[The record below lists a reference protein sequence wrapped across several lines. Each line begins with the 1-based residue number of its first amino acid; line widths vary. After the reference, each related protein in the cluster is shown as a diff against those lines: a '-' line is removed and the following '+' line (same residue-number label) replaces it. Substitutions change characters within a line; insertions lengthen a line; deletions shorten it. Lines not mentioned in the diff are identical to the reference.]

1 MGYAYRVKVGADI
14 AALTD
19 ITSYID
25 LESFSL
31 SSNFD
36 DRLPRCEFG
45 MIDDWKAT
53 GGTEPVALRLWWAVQ
68 VERSAI
74 GDWSDTDV
82 RFIGV
87 ITGIDRAQV
96 GSGNL
101 VAVTASGWKIVLT
114 TEVLTG
120 DGYKWGTVGSQSY
133 FHTSE
138 ESNVTYTILSNDNSA
153 PTDKIPKMFYDLD
166 TAHTWKMDSKNPTI
180 TTKRLFD
187 LRGKSVAEAMDEVCD
202 ALELNWTINWD
213 GSGNKTVI
221 VQPNAYSGQRITNP
235 EFENSTGGWT
245 YTSSARTAGA
255 GRSAQATDFG
265 WLSTSSSGLCTQ
277 TVDATAGVRY
287 LLLANLGAKRGSS
300 GNTAVTLYLNWKNSG
315 GTTIGTTT
323 TTYTSTSTTLTWAY
337 KELIATAPVG
347 TTQVQIK
354 LDSSGTF
361 AGSGQVNADNIY
373 MIGQDAPFGISWTP
387 DNSATFAPQEWSEPI
402 QAEQPIN
409 KVYIYGNTTA
419 ARGWYYNYASNAY
432 FGRWFEGYESDTEIK
447 TQEQAEN
454 RSKKIFSEH
463 AFPRIE
469 GSYTIQEHG
478 LVAGQNQIIENA
490 ITQQNAVFTIVGIEE
505 RPLGA
510 GKVEYKV
517 SYGAHPRSRY
527 AQILTAMSGTTAT
540 SNPTSAA
547 PKAKSSP
554 AVSAPMMTQSVGWS
568 TVSAASVAATSGV
581 GEFPNVETLAP
592 QNRQPLVV
600 QRTSGQTDAAA
611 LSAATLPYE
620 ELPAGRMTLVVPET
634 GVTTQPVLYRVD
646 STGATWET
654 VTPTNLRATA
664 IADGTLSQGMI
675 VADSIVAGTID
686 ASVIDVENLN
696 ATNITTGTLTS
707 IAIQSG
713 TAPNYRFTVDAAG
726 NATANALT
734 IGATTSDTVG
744 SDTTGRIAIVPSATQ
759 SAASFQVQTDTA
771 ANLYASANLLSTT
784 AGSSSSDSTVTTE
797 AAHGFVAG
805 QFVSFHSTGNTTWDA
820 ITAAVPVQIKATP
833 TTTTFTIRPHVAL
846 SALASN
852 NAGTVRAYKRLNI
865 VAPGG
870 VFVYQSASVP
880 GVLGSGSL
888 VLGAS
893 LTTLGQGSLATVADG
908 EMAFLTALDS
918 STSAKTPRY
927 GSGGNLFSNNGTTN
941 ISTSGNFSALGGV
954 NTTIISSTSDL
965 SNQIDGGDLIIRHG
979 TGAGVNP
986 RILFRNGAGT
996 YISGLRATIG
1006 TLTHYADSGT
1016 STLGNFTS
1024 GAISGSS
1031 ITSSGNVIS
1040 NGTGFLNDTPTTAA
1054 TPSTYT
1060 SGRAAFWT
1068 NTAGTAYR
1076 LDRYVASSS
1085 AETKK
1090 NITSTNVAPEQF
1102 YGINLVDFEFDNE
1115 RAKALYPSV
1124 NVTPDGVQHG
1134 IIYEQVKDI
1143 MPEAVFDAGTS
1154 GPGDPPGINWDQ
1166 VYFAALVA
1174 IQDLNDRVRDLEA
1187 RLKEAEGND

>member
-1 MGYAYRVKVGADI
+1 MAYAYRVKVGADTSS
-14 AALTD
+14 LTD

-53 GGTEPVALRLWWAVQ
+53 GGTAPVTLRLWWVVQ

-114 TEVLTG
+114 TDILTG
-120 DGYKWGTVGSQSY
+120 DSYKWGTVGSQSY

-166 TAHTWKMDSKNPTI
+166 TAHTWKMDANNPTI
-180 TTKRLFD
+180 TTKKLFD
-187 LRGKSVAEAMDEVCD
+187 LRGKSVAEAMDEICD

-221 VQPNAYSGQRITNP
+221 VQRNAYSGQKITNP
-235 EFENSTGGWT
+235 EFESTTGGWT

-255 GRSAQATDFG
+255 GRSAAATDYG
-265 WLSTSSSGLCTQ
+265 WLSTSAAGLCTQ
-277 TVDATAGVRY
+277 TVGATAGVRY

-300 GNTAVTLYLNWKNSG
+300 ANTSVTLNMNWKNSG
-315 GTTIGTTT
+315 GTTISTTT
-323 TTYTSTSTTLTWAY
+323 TSYTSTSTSLTWAY

-347 TTQVQIK
+347 TTQVQIE
-354 LDSSGTF
+354 LDAGGTF
-361 AGSGQVNADNIY
+361 TGGGQVNADNIY
-373 MIGQDAPFGISWTP
+373 MIEQTAPFGISWTP
-387 DNSATFAPQEWSEPI
+387 DDSSTYAPQEWSEPV

-409 KVYIYGNTTA
+409 KVYIYGDTTA
-419 ARGWYYNYASNAY
+419 ARGWYSNYASYAY
-432 FGRWFEGYESDTEIK
+432 FNRWFEGYESDTEIK
-447 TQEQAEN
+447 TQSQAEE
-454 RSKKIFSEH
+454 RSRKIFSEH
-463 AFPRIE
+463 AFPRVE
-469 GSYTIQEHG
+469 GSYTIHQHG

-505 RPLGA
+505 RPIGS

-517 SYGAHPRSRY
+517 SYGAHPRNRY
-527 AQILTAMSGTTAT
+527 TQIITAMSGATPT
-540 SNPTSAA
+540 SNPTSSA
-547 PKAKSSP
+547 PKNSP

-581 GEFPNVETLAP
+581 SDFPNVETLAP

-600 QRTSGQTDAAA
+600 QRTSGQTDANA
-611 LSAATLPYE
+611 LAAATLPYE

-646 STGATWET
+646 STGAAWET

-664 IADGTLSQGMI
+664 IANGTLSQGMI

-686 ASVIDVENLN
+686 ASVINVSNLN
-696 ATNITTGTLTS
+696 ATNIKTG
-707 IAIQSG
+707 
-713 TAPNYRFTVDAAG
+713 
-726 NATANALT
+726 ALT
-734 IGATTSDTVG
+734 IDAAFDANAITSTNFTVTNTGAVTAKQLTLNPSTSE
-744 SDTTGRIAIVPSATQ
+744 TQ
-759 SAASFQVQTDTA
+759 GIDTA
-771 ANLYASANLLSTT
+771 AGAIKITPPDGFGAAILKVTNT
-784 AGSSSSDSTVTTE
+784 AGTDDFDVVQFNSATAAAANAVSTITTDST
-797 AAHGFVAG
+797 HSLKAG
-805 QFVSFHSTGNTTWDA
+805 QMVSFHS
-820 ITAAVPVQIKATP
+820 VQTDWNLITP
-833 TTTTFTIRPHVAL
+833 TAPIQILSVTPTTFTIKHFLAL
-846 SALASN
+846 PAVASN
-852 NAGTVRAYKRLNI
+852 SAGTIRAYKRLS
-865 VAPGG
+865 VRAAGG
-870 VFVYQSASVP
+870 FYVYRDSSKA
-880 GVLGSGSL
+880 GDIAAGSL
-888 VLGAS
+888 VLGDNLANY
-893 LTTLGQGSLATVADG
+893 GNGSLATVADG
-908 EMAFLTALDS
+908 EIAFIKAGGT
-918 STSAKTPRY
+918 TPRY
-927 GSGGNLFSNNGTTN
+927 GNGANLYSSNGTTN
-941 ISTSGNFSALGGV
+941 VSTSGNFAANSV
-954 NTTIISSTSDL
+954 TTTLVSTTSDL
-965 SNQIDGGDLIIRHG
+965 SLQADGGDIIVRHG
-979 TGAGVNP
+979 AGAGVNP

-996 YISGLRATIG
+996 YISGLRATVG

-1024 GAISGSS
+1024 GAINGSS
-1031 ITSSGNVIS
+1031 ITASGNVIS

-1090 NITSTNVAPEQF
+1090 NITSTDVAPEQF

-1124 NVTPDGVQHG
+1124 SVTPEGVQHG

>member
-1 MGYAYRVKVGADI
+1 MGYAYRVKVGADT

-45 MIDDWKAT
+45 MIDDWKAK
-53 GGTEPVALRLWWAVQ
+53 GGTAPVALKLWWAVQ

-120 DGYKWGTVGSQSY
+120 DGYKWGTVGAQSY

-138 ESNVTYTILSNDNSA
+138 ESNVTYTILSNDNTA

-202 ALELNWTINWD
+202 ALELNWNINWD

-221 VQPNAYSGQRITNP
+221 VRPNAYSGQMITNP

-245 YTSSARTAGA
+245 YTSSAKTAGA

-277 TVDATAGVRY
+277 TVTATAGVRY

-300 GNTAVTLYLNWKNSG
+300 GNAVVTLYLNFRDSG
-315 GTTIGTTT
+315 GTTISTTT

-354 LDSSGTF
+354 LDAGGTF
-361 AGSGQVNADNIY
+361 TGGGQVNADNIY

-409 KVYIYGNTTA
+409 KVYIYGDTTA

-447 TQEQAEN
+447 TQNQAEE
-454 RSKKIFSEH
+454 RARKIFSEH

-547 PKAKSSP
+547 PQAKSSP

-581 GEFPNVETLAP
+581 SDFPNVETLAP

-646 STGATWET
+646 STGAAWET

-664 IADGTLSQGMI
+664 IANGTLSQGMI

-696 ATNITTGTLTS
+696 ATNIKTGSLT
-707 IAIQSG
+707 IDAAFDANAITS
-713 TAPNYRFTVDAAG
+713 TNFTVTNTG
-726 NATANALT
+726 SVTAKQLT
-734 IGATTSDTVG
+734 LN
-744 SDTTGRIAIVPSATQ
+744 PSTQ
-759 SAASFQVQTDTA
+759 ESQGIDTA
-771 ANLYASANLLSTT
+771 AGAIKITPPDGFGAAILKVTNT
-784 AGSSSSDSTVTTE
+784 AGTDDYDVVQFNSATAAAANAVSTITTDST
-797 AAHGFVAG
+797 HSLKPG
-805 QFVSFHSTGNTTWDA
+805 QMVSFHSVQTDWNL
-820 ITAAVPVQIKATP
+820 ITATAPIQILAVGA
-833 TTTTFTIRPHVAL
+833 TTFTIKHFLAL
-846 SALASN
+846 PAVASN
-852 NAGTVRAYKRLNI
+852 SAGTIRAYKRLS
-865 VAPGG
+865 VRAAGG
-870 VFVYQSASVP
+870 FYVYRDSSKA
-880 GVLGSGSL
+880 GDIAAGSL
-888 VLGAS
+888 VLGDNLANY
-893 LTTLGQGSLATVADG
+893 GNGSLATVADG
-908 EMAFLTALDS
+908 EIAFIKSGGT
-918 STSAKTPRY
+918 TPRY
-927 GSGGNLFSNNGTTN
+927 GSGANLYSSNGTTN
-941 ISTSGNFSALGGV
+941 VSTSGNFSAAGGV
-954 NTTIISSTSDL
+954 NTTLISSTSDL
-965 SNQIDGGDLIIRHG
+965 STQIDGGDLIIRHG

-1031 ITSSGNVIS
+1031 ITSSGNITS

-1090 NITSTNVAPEQF
+1090 NITSTDVAPEQF

-1124 NVTPDGVQHG
+1124 SVTPEGVQHG